1 MKILIL
7 GATGRTGK
15 YLVTFAL
22 QKGYEVTCLVRYPE
36 KVPAQNGLTILKG
49 NPINIQDLELAMKDC
64 DAMISALNIS
74 RTSDFPWASLRTPKT
89 YLSDV
94 MEKVITVAK
103 KFSVN
108 RVVICSAWGVLE
120 TRKDIP
126 FWFRWTIDFSNIS
139 VAYKDHER
147 QEKLLEDSHLNWTI
161 VRPTGL
167 INTQH
172 LQSVKET
179 FQNKPKPSLLIGRS
193 TVAHYMVES
202 LKNQELFGQKV
213 VISKA

>member
-15 YLVTFAL
+15 HLVTSAL
-22 QKGYEVTCLVRYPE
+22 QKGYEVTCLVRSPE
-36 KVPAQNGLTILKG
+36 KVAQAKGLTILKG
-49 NPINIQDLELAMKDC
+49 DPINIQDLELAMKDC
-64 DAMISALNIS
+64 DAVFSALNIS
-74 RTSDFPWASLRTPKT
+74 RTSDFPWAKLRTPKT

-94 MEKVITVAK
+94 MANVITVAK

-147 QEKLLEDSHLNWTI
+147 QEKLLETSNLNWTI
-161 VRPTGL
+161 VRPVGL

-179 FQNKPKPSLLIGRS
+179 FQNRPKPSLLIGRS
-193 TVAHYMVES
+193 SVANYMIES
-202 LKNQELFGQKV
+202 IENEELFGQKV